1 VSEGDTSDEEDIEAS
16 NSKRSTRQTR
26 KEGLELP
33 SGSADGSVRPRAKR
47 RKLVHVALS
56 IAALVVTAAAIGGGI
71 YASTKNSDSALSS
84 PSTALAEEFATS
96 SSIPVPSQPKAEV
109 VPSTVEDENDSV
121 LDSEA
126 NSIPK
131 DDTLGLLEET
141 VDQEVPSQPKAEAV
155 PSMVENENDSVLD
168 SEANS
173 IPKDDTLKSVE
184 ETADHEDKDEKYVKN
199 KVDGK
204 LDEKESEDMKSRPT
218 KWPDLVGMTGEEAKA
233 QLELLCGDETYE
245 IIVLN
250 EDSPTTRDYR
260 FSRIRIFTNDEGVV
274 SKVPVIG

>member
-1 VSEGDTSDEEDIEAS
+1 MTSSNNTHHNEDTRRVHDHCVEGDTVSEGDTSDEEDIEAS
-16 NSKRSTRQTR
+16 ESKRSTRQTR

-33 SGSADGSVRPRAKR
+33 SGSADGSGRPRAKR
-47 RKLVHVALS
+47 RKLLHVALA

-71 YASTKNSDSALSS
+71 YASTKNSDSASSS
-84 PSTALAEEFATS
+84 PSSTLAEEFATS
-96 SSIPVPSQPKAEV
+96 SSIPVPLQPKAEV
-109 VPSTVEDENDSV
+109 VPSTV
-121 LDSEA
+121 EA

-141 VDQEVPSQPKAEAV
+141 VD
-155 PSMVENENDSVLD
+155 
-168 SEANS
+168 
-173 IPKDDTLKSVE
+173 
-184 ETADHEDKDEKYVKN
+184 HEDKDEKEVKN
-199 KVDGK
+199 KVNGK

-218 KWPDLVGMTGEEAKA
+218 EWPDLVGMTGEVAKA

-260 FSRIRIFTNDEGVV
+260 FSRIRIFTNDEGIVAR
-274 SKVPVIG
+274 VPVIG